1 MTACTQSAT
10 TASVAAGDAMMA
22 MLADL
27 TPLNRVICSS
37 DYDATVVYLAERWPL
52 REHRFEASDVH
63 NGWVIPPRW
72 DVLEAAIY
80 KDGECIYDGRW
91 HPMAVMALSLPFRG
105 TVSREE
111 LKSHLHF
118 DHRYEERIPF
128 HFRQLFTSWQRDW
141 GFCVPRRLVERLAPG
156 DYEVVI
162 ETREAPG
169 YLRCLDYHLPGQ
181 LEQTIVLGANL
192 DHPGVANDGLSGVAV
207 GLAVFEALAA
217 RPRRFSY
224 RLVLA
229 PGIMGTEYYLGRL
242 PAAERAL
249 LFEGLMLEMLGSPT
263 ILNLQRSRGA
273 GSNIEQALSRVLNE
287 GGHDY
292 REGAFE
298 SLLLNDEYLWE
309 AYGIPMASLSRY
321 PYPEYHTDADNL
333 GLMSP
338 QRLLEAR
345 DVVLA
350 AIDDIE
356 SSPLIKKRFEGNVC
370 LSHPRHDLYVDPGQ
384 VAFGDVPDESRRRM
398 RLLMDSIPTLT
409 RPTTVRQLAREV
421 GLEESVVH
429 DYLKRWRDCGLVEL
443 V

>member
-1 MTACTQSAT
+1 M
-10 TASVAAGDAMMA
+10 
-22 MLADL
+22 
-27 TPLNRVICSS
+27 
-37 DYDATVVYLAERWPL
+37 
-52 REHRFEASDVH
+52 
-63 NGWVIPPRW
+63 
-72 DVLEAAIY
+72 
-80 KDGECIYDGRW
+80 
-91 HPMAVMALSLPFRG
+91 
-105 TVSREE
+105 
-111 LKSHLHF
+111 
-118 DHRYEERIPF
+118 
-128 HFRQLFTSWQRDW
+128 
-141 GFCVPRRLVERLAPG
+141 
-156 DYEVVI
+156 
-162 ETREAPG
+162 
-169 YLRCLDYHLPGQ
+169 
-181 LEQTIVLGANL
+181 LGANL

-207 GLAVFEALAA
+207 GLAVMEALAA

-242 PAAERAL
+242 PPAERGH

-263 ILNLQRSRGA
+263 PLNLQHSRGA
-273 GSNIEQALSRVLNE
+273 GSNLEQALSEALSR
-287 GGHDY
+287 GDHDY
-292 REGAFE
+292 REGGFE

-338 QRLLEAR
+338 QRLVEAR

-384 VAFGDVPDESRRRM
+384 VAFGDVPDEARRRM

-409 RPTTVRQLAREV
+409 RPTTVRQLARQVE
-421 GLEESVVH
+421 LEETTVH
-429 DYLKRWRDCGLVEL
+429 DYLKRWHACGLVEL

>member
-1 MTACTQSAT
+1 M
-10 TASVAAGDAMMA
+10 
-22 MLADL
+22 
-27 TPLNRVICSS
+27 
-37 DYDATVVYLAERWPL
+37 
-52 REHRFEASDVH
+52 
-63 NGWVIPPRW
+63 
-72 DVLEAAIY
+72 
-80 KDGECIYDGRW
+80 
-91 HPMAVMALSLPFRG
+91 
-105 TVSREE
+105 
-111 LKSHLHF
+111 
-118 DHRYEERIPF
+118 
-128 HFRQLFTSWQRDW
+128 
-141 GFCVPRRLVERLAPG
+141 
-156 DYEVVI
+156 
-162 ETREAPG
+162 
-169 YLRCLDYHLPGQ
+169 
-181 LEQTIVLGANL
+181 
-192 DHPGVANDGLSGVAV
+192 
-207 GLAVFEALAA
+207 
-217 RPRRFSY
+217 
-224 RLVLA
+224 
-229 PGIMGTEYYLGRL
+229 
-242 PAAERAL
+242 
-249 LFEGLMLEMLGSPT
+249 
-263 ILNLQRSRGA
+263 
-273 GSNIEQALSRVLNE
+273 SRVLNE
-287 GGHDY
+287 GGHEY

-333 GLMSP
+333 DLISS